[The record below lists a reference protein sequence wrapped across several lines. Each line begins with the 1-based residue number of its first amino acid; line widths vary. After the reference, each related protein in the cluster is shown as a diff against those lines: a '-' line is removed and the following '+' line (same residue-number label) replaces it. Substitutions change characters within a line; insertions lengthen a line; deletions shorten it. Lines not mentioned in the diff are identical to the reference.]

1 MVMGPTHAMSGAALW
16 LAGSAVADVAFG
28 LDQSSAELVVGAIA
42 ASGAALYPDIDCAGK
57 VTENKGGSTVAR
69 SFGVVSLFVA
79 ECVERLCYWFY
90 LLTKS
95 KKDKKRKNGHRTF
108 THTAVHAALVGT
120 GTGLLAANY
129 GKPAVIAILF
139 VLTGL
144 AVRGLLPA
152 SVNRMGWV
160 ITTAVA
166 LASSYGMYHL
176 LPGDRHYWILGLAMG
191 IGCFIHIL
199 GDMITKMGSPL
210 LFPLPI
216 KKRRWY
222 DIGLPNT
229 IALRAGGKGENRI
242 LLPVLTGLVVIGMF
256 YNLPEVQELLFGST
270 PAETAGDVGGS
281 R

>member
-16 LAGSAVADVAFG
+16 LAGSAVADLAFG

-108 THTAVHAALVGT
+108 THTAVHAGLVGVGT
-120 GTGLLAANY
+120 GFLAAEF

-144 AVRGLLPA
+144 AVRGLLPSA
-152 SVNRMGWV
+152 VNKKGWI
-160 ITTAVA
+160 ITTAAA
-166 LASSYGMYHL
+166 LACSYGMYHL
-176 LPGDRHYWILGLAMG
+176 LPENRGYWILGLAMG
-191 IGCFIHIL
+191 IGCFIHVL

-210 LFPLPI
+210 LFPIPI
-216 KKRRWY
+216 KKRRWH
-222 DIGLPNT
+222 DIGLPNN

-242 LLPVLTGLVVIGMF
+242 LLPILTGVVVLGMF
-256 YNLPEVQELLFGST
+256 YNLPEVQDLLFGET
-270 PAETAGDVGGS
+270 LTKTAEDAGTA

>member
-1 MVMGPTHAMSGAALW
+1 MGPTHAMSGAALW
-16 LAGSAVADVAFG
+16 LAGSAVASVAFG
-28 LDQSSAELVVGAIA
+28 VDQSSAELVVGTIA
-42 ASGAALYPDIDCAGK
+42 VSGAALYPDIDCAGK

-108 THTAVHAALVGT
+108 THTALHAALVGT
-120 GTGLLAANY
+120 GVGFLAASF
-129 GKPAVIAILF
+129 GKPAVIAVLF
-139 VLTGL
+139 ILTGL

-166 LASSYGMYHL
+166 LAASYGMYHL
-176 LPGDRHYWILGLAMG
+176 LPEHRSYWILGLAMG

-210 LFPLPI
+210 FFPIPI
-216 KKRRWY
+216 KKRRWA
-222 DIGLPNT
+222 DLGLPNS

-242 LLPVLTGLVVIGMF
+242 LLPILTFIVVLGMF
-256 YNLPEVQELLFGST
+256 YNLPEVQELIFDQPVTESENVDADT
-270 PAETAGDVGGS
+270 S

>member
-16 LAGSAVADVAFG
+16 LAGSAVASVAFG
-28 LDQSSAELVVGAIA
+28 IEQSSAELVVGTIA
-42 ASGAALYPDIDCAGK
+42 VSGAALYPDIDCAGR

-108 THTAVHAALVGT
+108 THTAVHAALIGLGT
-120 GTGLLAANY
+120 GYLAAEF

-144 AVRGLLPA
+144 AVRGLLP
-152 SVNRMGWV
+152 STVQKKGWI
-160 ITTAVA
+160 ITTGVA

-176 LPGDRHYWILGLAMG
+176 LPEQRSYWILGLAMG

-210 LFPLPI
+210 FFPIPI
-216 KKRRWY
+216 QKRRWR
-222 DIGLPNT
+222 DIGLPNS
-229 IALRAGGKGENRI
+229 IALRAGGKGENKI
-242 LLPVLTGLVVIGMF
+242 LLPLLTGIVVLGMF
-256 YNLPEVQELLFGST
+256 YNLPEVQELIFGSPVT
-270 PAETAGDVGGS
+270 ETAGDVGTA

>member
-16 LAGSAVADVAFG
+16 LTGSAVASLAFG
-28 LDQSSAELVVGAIA
+28 VDQSSAELIVGTIA
-42 ASGAALYPDIDCAGK
+42 VSGAALYPDIDCAGK

-69 SFGVVSLFVA
+69 SFGVVSLLVA

-108 THTAVHAALVGT
+108 THTAVHAALVGV
-120 GTGLLAANY
+120 GVGLLGAQF
-129 GKPAVIAILF
+129 GKPAVIAVLF

-152 SVNRMGWV
+152 SVNKKGWLV
-160 ITTAVA
+160 TTAVA
-166 LASSYGMYHL
+166 LAASYGMYRL
-176 LPGDRHYWILGLAMG
+176 LPPDRSYWIMGLAMG

-210 LFPLPI
+210 LFPIPI
-216 KKRRWY
+216 KGRRWN
-222 DIGLPNT
+222 DIGLPKD
-229 IALRAGGKGENRI
+229 IALRAGGKGENKI
-242 LLPVLTGLVVIGMF
+242 LLPILTGVVVLGMF
-256 YNLPEVQELLFGST
+256 YNLPEVQELLFDQPVTESVDADT
-270 PAETAGDVGGS
+270 S
-281 R
+281 Q

>member
-16 LAGSAVADVAFG
+16 LAGSAVAAVAFDI
-28 LDQSSAELVVGAIA
+28 DQSSAELVVGTIA
-42 ASGAALYPDIDCAGK
+42 VSGAALYPDIDCAGK

-108 THTAVHAALVGT
+108 THTAIHAALVGT
-120 GTGLLAANY
+120 GVGLLGAQF
-129 GKPAVIAILF
+129 GKPAVIAVLF

-152 SVNRMGWV
+152 AVNKKGWL

-166 LASSYGMYHL
+166 LAAAYGMYRL
-176 LPGDRHYWILGLAMG
+176 LPEHRSYWIVGLAMG

-199 GDMITKMGSPL
+199 GDMITKMGSPM
-210 LFPLPI
+210 LFPIPI
-216 KKRRWY
+216 KKRRWA
-222 DIGLPNT
+222 DIGLPNN
-229 IALRAGGKGENRI
+229 IALRAGGKGENRV
-242 LLPVLTGLVVIGMF
+242 LLPILTGIVVLGMF
-256 YNLPEVQELLFGST
+256 YNLPEVQELIFDT
-270 PAETAGDVGGS
+270 PVTETVDTTE
-281 R
+281 

>member
-16 LAGSAVADVAFG
+16 LAGSAIASLAFDI
-28 LDQSSAELVVGAIA
+28 DQSSAELIVGTIA
-42 ASGAALYPDIDCAGK
+42 VSGASLYPDIDCAGK

-69 SFGVVSLFVA
+69 SFGVVSLFFA

-120 GTGLLAANY
+120 GVGYLGAY
-129 GKPAVIAILF
+129 FGKPAVIAVLF

-144 AVRGLLPA
+144 AVRGLLPSA
-152 SVNRMGWV
+152 VNKKGWIV
-160 ITTAVA
+160 TTAVA
-166 LASSYGMYHL
+166 LAGAYGMYRL
-176 LPGDRHYWILGLAMG
+176 LPPDRSYWIVGLAMG

-210 LFPLPI
+210 LFPIPI
-216 KKRRWY
+216 KKRRWA
-222 DIGLPNT
+222 DLGLPNN
-229 IALRAGGKGENRI
+229 IALRAGGKAENRI
-242 LLPVLTGLVVIGMF
+242 LLPVLTFIVVLGMF
-256 YNLPEVQELLFGST
+256 YNLPEVQEFLFGGSVDG
-270 PAETAGDVGGS
+270 TAMGS
-281 R
+281 LLGR